1 MRLRSERANSARMPS
16 AIDRVSF
23 NVSGG
28 SLNVK
33 EWPVKG
39 DRSATIGEMFGAHD
53 EGDPVQQSCVAE
65 L

>member
-1 MRLRSERANSARMPS
+1 MPS